1 MAQLTRWQPVHDI
14 DALLDDLERRWTSG
28 FRRILDHGDSVQLVP
43 ACEILE
49 GDHDTLMRFDIPGVD
64 PERDLEITVEG
75 DMFCVRG
82 ERRHDST
89 VDSVQPSYVEPS
101 FGRFERCLRLPEG
114 TESGRV
120 RAHYDRGVLD
130 VVLPKMP
137 AAERRRIP
145 VVRVEE
151 ASGSSG
157 VV

>member
-28 FRRILDHGDSVQLVP
+28 FRRILEHGDSVQSVP

-82 ERRHDST
+82 ERRHDGT
-89 VDSVQPSYVEPS
+89 VDSVPTQLCRAV
-101 FGRFERCLRLPEG
+101 
-114 TESGRV
+114 V
-120 RAHYDRGVLD
+120 RAIRALPQAARGYRARPSPGPLR
-130 VVLPKMP
+130 PGCARCGAP
-137 AAERRRIP
+137 QSPRRR
-145 VVRVEE
+145 EE
-151 ASGSSG
+151 ACPGRSSRG
-157 VV
+157 AIRL